1 MHEEE
6 SRILSQ
12 AVDAASRLTGL
23 EFSFEQAGIRDMES
37 IDAYVTV
44 RGQGD
49 AVRWPAEVVRNL
61 TAATIGPVAA
71 RMRNRDLS
79 CLLVAPHVNR
89 NLAEKLKGL
98 GVPFMDASGNLF
110 INTPPYY
117 LYIVGQARA
126 RKAHGSAGSAFKPM
140 SLQVVFTLLCMPEH
154 TSAAY
159 RDIADL
165 SGVSL
170 GTVANTVAALERTG
184 FIGDR
189 GDRGRALAR
198 VEELMR
204 RWVPEYAERLR
215 PKLLLG
221 RFSPVEPT
229 WRGMGG
235 TDHYL
240 GGETAAAILTGH
252 LKPAM
257 QTFFLKGELKDFAM
271 ANRLKKDPQGPVEC
285 LKAFWRFDYPWD
297 HGHLS
302 PPLIIYADL
311 LASGDPRNIETA
323 EIIHERFLAPRFER
337 IR

>member
-23 EFSFEQAGIRDMES
+23 EFSFEQAGVRDMERT
-37 IDAYVTV
+37 DAVVTF

-49 AVRWPAEVVRNL
+49 TVRWPAEVVRNL
-61 TAATIGPVAA
+61 TAATFGPVTA
-71 RMRNRDLS
+71 RVGNLNRS
-79 CLLVAPHVNR
+79 CLLIAPYINR

-98 GVPFMDASGNLF
+98 GIPFMDASGNLF

-117 LYIVGQARA
+117 IYVVGQARA
-126 RKAHGSAGSAFKPM
+126 LDANIGTGFVFNPM
-140 SLQVVFTLLCMPEH
+140 SLQVVFTLLCMPER

-170 GTVANTVAALERTG
+170 GTVANTVAALERAG
-184 FIGDR
+184 FIVDR
-189 GDRGRALAR
+189 GGRGRALAR
-198 VEELMR
+198 VEELLR
-204 RWVPEYAERLR
+204 RWVPEYAARLR
-215 PKLLLG
+215 PKLRLG

-229 WRGMGG
+229 WHSMGG
-235 TDHYL
+235 TDYYL

-271 ANRLKKDPQGPVEC
+271 ANCLKKDPQGPVEC
-285 LKAFWRFDYPWD
+285 LKAFWRFDYHWE
-297 HGHLS
+297 HGQLA

-311 LASGDPRNIETA
+311 LASGDSRNIETA
-323 EIIHERFLAPRFER
+323 EIIHERFLAPYFER
-337 IR
+337 TR